1 MSRKPKIAAGA
12 VAASSAG
19 AMGRASYTGKDI
31 EAAMVDAIK
40 TARAEGITDPAV
52 IGKRMQA
59 ARKAVTR
66 KA

>member
-1 MSRKPKIAAGA
+1 MSKKPKIVSGA

-19 AMGRASYTGKDI
+19 AMGRAGYSGRDV

-66 KA
+66 KV